1 MAPIPS
7 TIHLPWKTRLQ
18 ARIVALDLVLIAVS
32 LAVAVYVRFGESPKS
47 RLIGFAQLSYVETAL
62 LLGAGWLIALAA
74 GSSYHLDVVGV
85 GSEEYR
91 KVTRATLLLF
101 GAIAITATTFKIHF
115 ARGFLA
121 IALPLGLALLLLG
134 RLIHRRVLL
143 RERIAGNY
151 MAPALVVGSP
161 VEVRYV
167 VDLMRRQPFVG
178 YAPVAVATAS
188 EEDFELTD
196 GSTLPEMGSL
206 EDTAEAAARIGA
218 SIVVVA
224 GQSQIDPKSLRR
236 LSWQL
241 EERGCELALATRMT
255 DVAGPRIHWRPI
267 EDLPLIRVEMPRY
280 TGGKFVA
287 KRAFDLVAA
296 LGMLVLFAPVMVV
309 TAILVKA
316 HDGGP
321 IFFRQSRVGMNQVE
335 FKMTKF
341 RSMVIDAENK
351 LEELRASSNGNGNGN
366 EVLFKMHDDPR
377 VTRVGRFIRRY
388 SIDELPQLFDVIRG
402 SMSLVGPRPPLPAEV
417 LTYDHR
423 AERRLY
429 VKPGMT
435 GPWQVGGRSGLT
447 WEESI
452 RKDLYYVENWSMTGD
467 LLILAQTVQAVIKGD
482 GAY

>member
-18 ARIVALDLVLIAVS
+18 ARIVALDFVLIAVS

-47 RLIGFAQLSYVETAL
+47 RLVGFAQLSYVETAL

-188 EEDFELTD
+188 EEDFEMAD
-196 GSTLPEMGSL
+196 GSTLPERWARWRTPPRRQPASERPSSSSPARARSIPNRCVGSV
-206 EDTAEAAARIGA
+206 GNW
-218 SIVVVA
+218 
-224 GQSQIDPKSLRR
+224 KS
-236 LSWQL
+236 
-241 EERGCELALATRMT
+241 
-255 DVAGPRIHWRPI
+255 
-267 EDLPLIRVEMPRY
+267 
-280 TGGKFVA
+280 
-287 KRAFDLVAA
+287 VAA
-296 LGMLVLFAPVMVV
+296 NS
-309 TAILVKA
+309 
-316 HDGGP
+316 H
-321 IFFRQSRVGMNQVE
+321 
-335 FKMTKF
+335 
-341 RSMVIDAENK
+341 
-351 LEELRASSNGNGNGN
+351 
-366 EVLFKMHDDPR
+366 
-377 VTRVGRFIRRY
+377 
-388 SIDELPQLFDVIRG
+388 LP
-402 SMSLVGPRPPLPAEV
+402 
-417 LTYDHR
+417 
-423 AERRLY
+423 
-429 VKPGMT
+429 PG
-435 GPWQVGGRSGLT
+435 
-447 WEESI
+447 
-452 RKDLYYVENWSMTGD
+452 
-467 LLILAQTVQAVIKGD
+467 
-482 GAY
+482 